1 MDLSEIQI
9 RAINHKNGPALVL
22 AVPGAGKTTVII
34 HRTHKLISK
43 DKVKAERILSITFS
57 KASALDMKSR
67 YLNFYKGQGIMP
79 LFTTIHSFCYKIIR
93 DYTKKQNH
101 TYNIIENEK
110 ENLNKYNIVKNL
122 YYKVNKSQITEEK
135 LDSFISYVGFI
146 KNTMILPHDFIR
158 IKKIDFDNFIKLYYE
173 YEKYK
178 KDNYLLDFDD
188 MLTLSYDLLKSH
200 PKALNYYR
208 KTFDYIQLDEGQD
221 TSKLQYEIIKL
232 LAYPDNNLFVV
243 ADDDQSIYG
252 FRGASPEELLNFKR
266 DFPKGEI
273 FFMQD
278 NFRSSKNIVS
288 MSNNFIHQNKNR
300 YLKEIATSNPY
311 IGPIEVV
318 KFKSILDQYSYILED
333 IKNKE
338 GTMAILY
345 RNNLSS
351 LGLLNLFE
359 KNNVLFY
366 IRDLK
371 LKFFNHWV
379 LRDILSFMELSL
391 EINNV
396 TLYENIYY
404 KSKGYISKKMILWL
418 KTKNFKGSLFSQLL
432 KYPLLSDYYKKSIRE
447 LELDFKRLSK
457 LSPFKSIEY
466 IMDKLDYENYLR
478 ENSMK
483 FGSTYQN
490 LIEMIFYL
498 KLIAKETQD
507 LNDFKDRLSKLNE
520 VLFSSSKNESNIT
533 LSTIHS
539 AKGLEFD
546 NVYIIDL
553 VDGSFPC
560 ASSIEE
566 LENKNPSSY
575 EEERR
580 LFYVGMTRAK
590 KSLHLLSYAKIEN
603 KKTDPSRF
611 LKELQISSKIIGQK

>member
-1 MDLSEIQI
+1 MDLSEIQK

-34 HRTHKLISK
+34 HRTHKLIFDEK
-43 DKVKAERILSITFS
+43 IKAERILSITFS
-57 KASALDMKSR
+57 KASALDMKNR
-67 YLNFYKGQGIMP
+67 YLKFFHGQGSLP

-93 DYTKKQNH
+93 DYTNKQKN
-101 TYNIIENEK
+101 TYTIIENEK
-110 ENLNKYNIVKNL
+110 EHLNKFNIVRNL
-122 YYKVNKSQITEEK
+122 YFKINNSQITEEK

-146 KNTMILPHDFIR
+146 KNTMISPLDFVK
-158 IKKIDFDNFIKLYYE
+158 IKKVDFDNFYKLFME

-178 KDNYLLDFDD
+178 KENYLLDFDD
-188 MLTLSYDLLKSH
+188 MLALSYELLKTH

-208 KTFDYIQLDEGQD
+208 KSFDYIQLDEGQD

-252 FRGASPEELLNFKR
+252 FRGASPDELLNFKN
-266 DFPKGEI
+266 DFPDGEI

-300 YLKEIATSNPY
+300 YSKSITTSNPY

-318 KFKSILDQYSYILED
+318 KFKSILDQYLFIL
-333 IKNKE
+333 NNLKE
-338 GTMAILY
+338 TDDTTAILY

-351 LGLLNLFE
+351 LGLLNIFE
-359 KNNVLFY
+359 KNHIPFY
-366 IRDLK
+366 IRDVR
-371 LKFFNHWV
+371 LKFFNHWIV
-379 LRDILSFMELSL
+379 KDILLFMELA
-391 EINNV
+391 INQDNV
-396 TLYENIYY
+396 GLYESVYY
-404 KSKGYISKKMILWL
+404 KTKGYISKKMLLWL
-418 KTKNFKGSLFSQLL
+418 KTKNIKGSLFAQLV
-432 KYPLLSDYYKKSIRE
+432 KYPGLAEYYKKSIHE
-447 LELDFKRLSK
+447 LEVDFRRLAK
-457 LSPFKSIEY
+457 LSPYLSIDY
-466 IMDKLDYENYLR
+466 IMKNLDYDNYLR

-498 KLIAKETQD
+498 KLIAKESHD
-507 LNDFKDRLSKLNE
+507 LESFKARLNLLNK
-520 VLFSSSKNESNIT
+520 VLYTSTKNQTKIT

-553 VDGSFPC
+553 IDGSFPS
-560 ASSIEE
+560 ANSIEE
-566 LENKNPSSY
+566 LENLKPSLY

-580 LFYVGMTRAK
+580 LFYVAMTRAK
-590 KSLHLLSYAKIEN
+590 KSLHLLSYSSIED
-603 KKTDPSRF
+603 KTTESSRF
-611 LKELQISSKIIGQK
+611 LKELQLSAKL